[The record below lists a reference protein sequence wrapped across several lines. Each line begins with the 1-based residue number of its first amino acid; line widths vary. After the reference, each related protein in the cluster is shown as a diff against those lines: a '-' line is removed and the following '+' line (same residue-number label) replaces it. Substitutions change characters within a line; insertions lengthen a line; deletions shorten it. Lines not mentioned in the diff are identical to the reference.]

1 MKFSL
6 IFLLFTN
13 LLFPNKNISISVFL
27 TNAGQAT
34 SFQLVSFEN
43 LSKPV
48 FDTIVTNSELHFDLS
63 DTINSGVYRVYFSY
77 LSTIKMKPCVEYF
90 DVIIDSTE
98 KEISLKYCLD
108 GVNSF
113 PEFLISEINRNWFDY
128 IKLKQ
133 IKQDE
138 FNRIENFISNKD
150 LFFVSEKYKSKA
162 EFLKILKNEISL
174 LKNVF
179 LDSNK
184 NYWSSVMVI
193 YMDKL
198 NNIDSK
204 TDESVFWDYF
214 FSSDKRLLNTPIY
227 EEILKKYLHVYYFD
241 YNKYYKNEI
250 K

>member
-1 MKFSL
+1 
-6 IFLLFTN
+6 
-13 LLFPNKNISISVFL
+13 
-27 TNAGQAT
+27 
-34 SFQLVSFEN
+34 
-43 LSKPV
+43 
-48 FDTIVTNSELHFDLS
+48 
-63 DTINSGVYRVYFSY
+63 
-77 LSTIKMKPCVEYF
+77 MKPCVEYF

-174 LKNVF
+174 LKNEF

-250 K
+250 KTKFSKDEVIERIINRISNDKSIKRWVKKFLNENI